1 MADEFRPSRLQ
12 QRLIDAANAA
22 AREAL
27 EHGHPAPK
35 ELVRRMTQ
43 EGLFTRSEEAT
54 GGANRW
60 QHQFRFAVE
69 ALFAGPLP
77 DAGELVQRLREAGCL
92 GARPYDGSRGAERS
106 VALVFEVWAPSED
119 AALREAFR
127 AMQEAFP
134 EVLIGE
140 FERPATVQC
149 SYAMRTS
156 AAAPPSCQ
164 GDAGCDLGV
173 KVCVAVDQTI
183 PGDVARRLLAP
194 MGCYDAASFRLRPSI
209 VVAEFLRF
217 ATSREQAEAEVL
229 AAVQE
234 VFGDAT
240 PMDLDLMPLESVSSL
255 RELVGSNWVIAGE
268 VPAASTEPSRA
279 KGSSEYSMAADSK
292 AARAAPEVGSRLA
305 KVLAWLRR
313 RP

>member
-1 MADEFRPSRLQ
+1 MADEFRPSRRQ

-27 EHGHPAPK
+27 EHGHPAPG

-43 EGLFTRSEEAT
+43 EGLFTRSEAVS
-54 GGANRW
+54 GGTNRW

-77 DAGELVQRLREAGCL
+77 GAGEIVQRLRDAGCL
-92 GARPYDGSRGAERS
+92 GARPYDGSRGPERS
-106 VALVFEVWAPSED
+106 IALVFEVWAPSED

-140 FERPATVQC
+140 FERPALGQC
-149 SYAMRTS
+149 SSAMRPS
-156 AAAPPSCQ
+156 AAAPTSCQ
-164 GDAGCDLGV
+164 GDAGCDFGV
-173 KVCVAVDQTI
+173 KVCFTVDQTI

-194 MGCYDAASFRLRPSI
+194 MGCHDVASFQLKPSI

-229 AAVQE
+229 AVIQE
-234 VFGDAT
+234 VFEDAT
-240 PMDLDLMPLESVSSL
+240 PVDLSLMPLESVSGM
-255 RELVGSNWVIAGE
+255 RGLVGSNWVIAGE
-268 VPAASTEPSRA
+268 VPAASMEPSRA
-279 KGSSEYSMAADSK
+279 NGSSGYSMAADSK
-292 AARAAPEVGSRLA
+292 AARAAPEVGRRLA
-305 KVLAWLRR
+305 KVLAWLRG